1 MATNDYCTTVE
12 VKAAMPDG
20 NWGATYDAL
29 IALLAARA
37 SRAIDRY
44 TKREPGAYYV
54 DTDTTRYFTADS
66 EVDLQIGEMAAA
78 PTTVSIAEAG
88 DLTDLTALAA
98 TDYFMTPPNALMEGL
113 PYNFIRLDTLN
124 GDWYWWPTFQK
135 SVVIVGKFGY
145 AAAVPDDVKQCAI
158 IQCARWFKR
167 GQQGFQDTGAVAE
180 LGQLKYVRKMDP
192 DVELMVDYLRKVT
205 I

>member
-1 MATNDYCTTVE
+1 MAANDYCTAAE

-20 NWGATYDAL
+20 TWGATYDAL

-54 DTDTTRYFTADS
+54 NADTTRYFTAGGDI
-66 EVDLQIGEMAAA
+66 DLQIGEMAAA

-98 TDYFMTPPNALMEGL
+98 TDYFMEPYNALLEGL
-113 PYNFIRLDTLN
+113 PYNFIRLDSLN
-124 GDWYWWPTFQK
+124 GDWHYWPTFQK
-135 SVVIVGKFGY
+135 SVIIVGKFGY
-145 AAAVPDDVKQCAI
+145 AAAVPDDVKQCSI

-167 GQQGFQDTGAVAE
+167 GQQGFQDTGAIIE
-180 LGQLKYVRKMDP
+180 LGQLRYTRTMDP
-192 DVELMVDYLRKVT
+192 DIQELVDHLRKVT

>member
-1 MATNDYCTTVE
+1 MAANDYCDVDE
-12 VKAAMPDG
+12 VKNAMPDG
-20 NWGATYDAL
+20 NWGASYDVL
-29 IALLAARA
+29 LPLLAARA

-54 DTDTTRYFTADS
+54 NADTTRYFTGGS
-66 EVDLQIGEMAAA
+66 EVDLQIGEMAAV
-78 PTTVSIAEAG
+78 PTTVSIAETG
-88 DLTDLTALAA
+88 DITSLTALVA
-98 TDYFMTPPNALMEGL
+98 TDYFMEPANALLEGL

-124 GDWYWWPTFQK
+124 GDWYYWPSFQK

-145 AAAVPDDVKQCAI
+145 SATVPDDVKQCAI

-180 LGQLKYVRKMDP
+180 LGQLKYVKTMDP
-192 DVELMVDYLRKVT
+192 DIQVIVDYLRKVT

>member
-1 MATNDYCTTVE
+1 MANDYCTAAE

-29 IALLAARA
+29 IALLVTRA
-37 SRAIDRY
+37 SRALDRY
-44 TKREPGAYYV
+44 TKREPGAYYA
-54 DTDTTRYFTADS
+54 DADTTRYFTAGGDI
-66 EVDLQIGEMAAA
+66 DLSIGEMAAA
-78 PTTVSIAEAG
+78 PTTISIAEVG

-98 TDYFMTPPNALMEGL
+98 TDYFMEPYNALAEGL
-113 PYNFIRLDTLN
+113 PFNFIRLDSLN
-124 GDWYWWPTFQK
+124 GDYYYWPKFQK

-145 AAAVPDDVKQCAI
+145 SATVPDDVKQAAI

-167 GQQGFQDTGAVAE
+167 GQQGFQDTGAVIE
-180 LGQLKYVRKMDP
+180 LGQLRYIRMIDP
-192 DVELMVDYLRKVT
+192 DVQAIVDYLRKVT

>member
-1 MATNDYCTTVE
+1 MAVNDYCTADE

-29 IALLAARA
+29 LALLAARA
-37 SRAIDRY
+37 SRAIDRF

-54 DTDTTRYFTADS
+54 SADTTRYFTADS
-66 EVDLQIGEMAAA
+66 EVDLYIGELAAA

-88 DLTDLTALAA
+88 DLTDLTALVA
-98 TDYFMTPPNALMEGL
+98 TDYFMTPPNALLEGL
-113 PYNFIRLDTLN
+113 PYNFIQLDNLN
-124 GDWYWWPTFQK
+124 GDYWYWPTFQK

-145 AAAVPDDVKQCAI
+145 AAAIPDDVKQTSI

-167 GQQGFQDTGAVAE
+167 GQQGFSDTGSIVE
-180 LGQLKYVRKMDP
+180 LGQLRYTRTMDP
-192 DVELMVDYLRKVT
+192 DVEEMVAHLKRVT

>member
-1 MATNDYCTTVE
+1 MANDYCTADE

-29 IALLAARA
+29 IALLATRA

-44 TKREPGAYYV
+44 TKREAGAYYV
-54 DTDTTRYFTADS
+54 NADTTRWFTAGAG
-66 EVDLQIGEMAAA
+66 VDLYIGEMAAV

-88 DLTDLTALAA
+88 DITDLTALAA
-98 TDYFMTPPNALMEGL
+98 TDYFMEPANSLLEGL

-124 GDWYWWPTFQK
+124 GDWYYWPKFQK

-145 AAAVPDDVKQCAI
+145 SATVPDDVKQCSI

-180 LGQLKYVRKMDP
+180 LGQLKYVKMMDP
-192 DVELMVDYLRKVT
+192 DIQVMVDYLRRVT

>member
-1 MATNDYCTTVE
+1 MANDYCTAAE
-12 VKAAMPDG
+12 VKIAMPDG
-20 NWGATYDAL
+20 NWEASYDAL

-54 DTDTTRYFTADS
+54 NADTTRYFTAGSDI
-66 EVDLQIGEMAAA
+66 ELQIGEMAAA
-78 PTTVSIAEAG
+78 PTSVSIAEAG
-88 DLTDLTALAA
+88 DLTDLTALVA
-98 TDYFMTPPNALMEGL
+98 TDYFMEPYNALAEGL
-113 PYNFIRLDTLN
+113 PYNFIRLDSLN
-124 GDWYWWPTFQK
+124 GDWHYWPTFQK

-145 AAAVPDDVKQCAI
+145 AAAVPDDVKQATI
-158 IQCARWFKR
+158 IQCARNFKR

-180 LGQLKYVRKMDP
+180 LGQLKYVKLLDP
-192 DVELMVDYLRKVT
+192 DVQLMVDYLRKVT

>member
-1 MATNDYCTTVE
+1 MAADYCTAAE

-44 TKREPGAYYV
+44 TKREPGAYAV
-54 DTDTTRYFTADS
+54 AADSTRYFTS
-66 EVDLQIGEMAAA
+66 EGDTSLYIGELAAA

-88 DLTDLTALAA
+88 DITDLTALAA
-98 TDYFMTPPNALMEGL
+98 TDYILEPYNALAEGL
-113 PYNFIRLDTLN
+113 PYNFIKLDSLN
-124 GDWYWWPTFQK
+124 GDWAYWPGFQK
-135 SVVIVGKFGY
+135 SIVIVGKFGY
-145 AAAVPDDVKQCAI
+145 SAAVQDDVKQCSI

-167 GQQGFQDTGAVAE
+167 GQQGFVDTGAIVE
-180 LGQLKYVRKMDP
+180 LGQLTYVKAMDP
-192 DVELMVDYLRKVT
+192 DILLMVDHLRKVT

>member
-1 MATNDYCTTVE
+1 MAADYCTADE

-44 TKREPGAYYV
+44 TKREPGAYAV
-54 DTDTTRYFTADS
+54 AADSTRYFTS
-66 EVDLQIGEMAAA
+66 EGDTSLYIGELAAA

-88 DLTDLTALAA
+88 DITDLTALVA
-98 TDYFMTPPNALMEGL
+98 TDYILEPYNALAEGI
-113 PYNFIRLDTLN
+113 PYNFIKLDVLN
-124 GDWYWWPTFQK
+124 GDWAYWPGFQK
-135 SVVIVGKFGY
+135 SIVIVGKFGY
-145 AAAVPDDVKQCAI
+145 AAAAPDDVKQCAI

-167 GQQGFQDTGAVAE
+167 GQQGFVDTGAILE
-180 LGQLKYVRKMDP
+180 LGQLTYTRALDP
-192 DVELMVDYLRKVT
+192 DVSMMIDFLRKVT

>member
-1 MATNDYCTTVE
+1 MATNDYCTADE
-12 VKAAMPDG
+12 VTAAMPDG
-20 NWGATYDAL
+20 NWGAGYDAL
-29 IALLAARA
+29 LLLLAARA

-54 DTDTTRYFTADS
+54 NADTTRYFTAEGDVS
-66 EVDLQIGEMAAA
+66 LQVGEMAAV

-88 DLTDLTALAA
+88 DITDLTALVA
-98 TDYFMTPPNALMEGL
+98 TDYFMEPYNALAEGL
-113 PYNFIRLDTLN
+113 PYNFIKLDVLN
-124 GDWYWWPTFQK
+124 GDWAYWPGFQK

-145 AAAVPDDVKQCAI
+145 AAAVPDDVKQCSI

-167 GQQGFQDTGAVAE
+167 GQQGFQDTGAIIE
-180 LGQLKYVRKMDP
+180 LGQLRYTRTMDP
-192 DVELMVDYLRKVT
+192 DVQEMVDHLRKVT